1 MEKMINNKYVLLHK
15 IGSGSFG
22 AIYRGQNKRTTEYV
36 AIKVEPIRSGT
47 NLLKNESKIYQYLLG
62 CEYVPRV
69 KWYGKD
75 DSAYYMV
82 IDLLG
87 HSLQDC
93 INQVS
98 TFSLALILKI
108 GMRLFAILHA
118 IHERRLVH
126 RDIKPDNFLFD
137 AHQQQ
142 QLYLVDFGICK
153 VVQENRPS
161 NGFVGSKNYASI
173 RAHEYLE
180 LSARDD
186 LESTAYMMLY
196 FYAGWLP
203 WNGDDRLDDILV
215 KKTAIENS
223 ERYPIILLDV
233 LRYARNLEHGDIPD
247 YSILSNMFSR
257 ELDILSKTG

>member
-1 MEKMINNKYVLLHK
+1 MINNKYILIHK

-22 AIYRGQNKRTTEYV
+22 EIYKGQNKRTEEYV
-36 AIKVEPIRSGT
+36 AIKVEPIRNGT
-47 NLLKNESKIYQYLLG
+47 NLLKNESKIYQYLIG
-62 CEYVPRV
+62 CKHIPRV

-75 DSAYYMV
+75 ATCYYMV

-93 INQVS
+93 MNQLS

-108 GMRLFAILHA
+108 GIKLFDILHI
-118 IHERRLVH
+118 IHERQLVH

-137 AHQQQ
+137 AHHRE

-153 VVQENRPS
+153 VVQKNRPS

-173 RAHEYLE
+173 RAHESME

-186 LESTAYMMLY
+186 LESLVYMMLY

-203 WNGDDRLDDILV
+203 WNCDDCLDVIFA
-215 KKTAIENS
+215 KKIAIEKS
-223 ERYPIILLDV
+223 ERYPAILLDV
-233 LRYARNLEHGDIPD
+233 LRYARSLEHGDIPD
-247 YSILSNMFSR
+247 YIKLSNQFLR
-257 ELDILSKTG
+257 EIEILSKNS